1 MAQPFFY
8 ARDFQL
14 SLQFQPG
21 RDIWV
26 ESPGIPMTMSPDG
39 TYIAGTFQISGLV
52 FQGFLRKYDSSGKE
66 AWTRQIA
73 AADYPFL
80 SAVAADATS
89 VYLAGSIGFGH
100 SEMFVRKY
108 DGGGTEL
115 WSRQLRI
122 SDGYHI
128 AAGMAIDPSGLYVAA
143 WDGRNQGLV
152 RKYSPSGDELW
163 SRSITLRSLR
173 GLSLNNGVY
182 VAGVND
188 SGGFV
193 SKFGTGGE
201 MIWSRLLNSNEGETV
216 VPAAVAGDSSGVYLA
231 GTVFTRVSP
240 GDITFVPSTGEA
252 FLRKLDGN
260 GAELWARRFATS
272 NADAIVSL
280 AVDQGAVYAAGSTGR
295 ALPGQCKAGGTDVF
309 VRKYDSGGVELWTRQ
324 FGTSGYDSA
333 GNLAVDSTGVYLSGG
348 VRGQSQAGAF
358 IVRLGKTQSLPA
370 DTRPAISWECVVNSA
385 SYAGGGVAPN
395 EIVTIFGQ
403 AMGPPGLSTFRLGAD
418 GTVSTMLSDT
428 RVLFNGV
435 AAPLLNTSASQ
446 VSAIVPRSVGAS
458 STTTVEVEYR
468 GIRSEVLTVPV
479 ALTRPGIFTTDGSG
493 SGQGAILNE
502 DGTINSPKNPAAKGS
517 VIAVYFTGGGQTD
530 PTTADGAILTG
541 APTAQKQPIAVF
553 FDDPAEEGTISPAEI
568 LFAGGVPQ
576 SVDGLLQVNARIPPW
591 VRPSDGVRI
600 YLQAGSGTAEIGVTV
615 AVR

>member
-1 MAQPFFY
+1 MGQPFFY

-14 SLQFQPG
+14 SLQFQQG

-26 ESPGIPMTMSPDG
+26 ESSGIPMAVSPDG
-39 TYIAGTFQISGLV
+39 TYIAGTFQISGLA
-52 FQGFLRKYDSSGKE
+52 FQGFLRKYDRSGKE
-66 AWTRQIA
+66 AWTRPIT
-73 AADYPFL
+73 AADYAFL

-100 SEMFVRKY
+100 SEMFIRKY

-128 AAGMAIDPSGLYVAA
+128 AAGMVLDPSGLYVAA

-152 RKYSPSGDELW
+152 RKYSPAGDELW
-163 SRSITLRSLR
+163 SRSLTVRSLR
-173 GLSLNNGVY
+173 GISLNEGAY

-201 MIWSRLLNSNEGETV
+201 IVWSRQLNSNEGETV
-216 VPAAVAGDSSGVYLA
+216 VPAAVAGDLSGAYVA
-231 GTVFTRVSP
+231 GTVFTRVTA

-280 AVDQGAVYAAGSTGR
+280 ALDQDAVYAAGSTGR

-309 VRKYDSGGVELWTRQ
+309 VRKYDSGGAEQWTRQ

-348 VRGQSQAGAF
+348 VRGQSQSGAF
-358 IVRLGKTQSLPA
+358 IVKLGKTQSLPA
-370 DTRPAISWECVVNSA
+370 DTRPAISWECVLNSA
-385 SYAGGGVAPN
+385 SYAGGGVAPD

-403 AMGPPGLSTFRLGAD
+403 AMGPPDPFTVRLGAD
-418 GTVSTMLSDT
+418 GTVSTVLGDT
-428 RVLFNGV
+428 RVLFNGF
-435 AAPLLNTSASQ
+435 AAPLLYTSARQ
-446 VSAIVPRSVGAS
+446 VSAIVPSSVGAS
-458 STTTVEVEYR
+458 SAATVEVEYR
-468 GIRSEVLTVPV
+468 GIRSEALTMPV
-479 ALTRPGIFTTDGSG
+479 ALTRPGIFTTGGSG
-493 SGQGAILNE
+493 NGQGAILNE
-502 DGTINSPKNPAAKGS
+502 DGTLNSPKNPAAKGS
-517 VIAVYFTGGGQTD
+517 VIAVYITGGGLTD
-530 PTTADGAILTG
+530 PAVADGSILTG
-541 APTAQKQPIAVF
+541 VPPTPKQPIAVM
-553 FDDPAEEGTISPAEI
+553 FDDPAEEGTVSPAEI

-576 SVDGLLQVNARIPPW
+576 SVAGLLQVNVRIPLW
-591 VRPSDGVRI
+591 VRPGDGVRI
-600 YLQAGSGTAEIGVTV
+600 YLQAGSETAEIGVTV